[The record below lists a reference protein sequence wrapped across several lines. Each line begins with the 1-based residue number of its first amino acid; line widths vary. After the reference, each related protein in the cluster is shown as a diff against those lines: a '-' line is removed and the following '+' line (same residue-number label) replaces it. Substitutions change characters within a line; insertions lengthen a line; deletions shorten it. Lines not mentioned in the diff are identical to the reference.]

1 MNKELPEFLQEVIKK
16 YPRLWESYEDLG
28 KAVGSLKGLD
38 ERGQRLVKL
47 GIAIGSK
54 MEGAV
59 HSHAR
64 KCKKAGISDDA
75 IYHCALLGITTIG
88 WPSAMAAVS
97 WINDILKGF
106 KVKKSSA

>member
-16 YPRLWESYEDLG
+16 YSGLWESYEGLS
-28 KAVGSLKGLD
+28 KAVASVEGLD
-38 ERGQRLVKL
+38 ERSQRLVKL

-59 HSHAR
+59 HSHVR
-64 KCKKAGISDDA
+64 KSKKAGISDDA

-88 WPSAMAAVS
+88 WPSAIAALS
-97 WINDILKGF
+97 WVNDILKGF
-106 KVKKSSA
+106 PAPKRGK